1 MINTDILSIYYGGVI
16 VFTKQ
21 VFTQSGGVEKIY
33 KVGEEVHITPAILYM
48 VGAGIIPQNSI
59 KPILRQLHQLEDSE
73 VIELSRLIVPSL
85 NKKGLLSIQREVHR
99 QGERKGY
106 TVEVILEKKG
116 VAERS
121 MVINSAYDIAI
132 SEIIYPPYDGK
143 PIVTQIAA
151 PNQIK
156 ANRWLIKKH
165 LDVFGLIPQRLAT
178 GRKHWGKDGYETPNS
193 PRFK

>member
-16 VFTKQ
+16 VFTKE
-21 VFTQSGGVEKIY
+21 VVTQSGTTQKTY
-33 KVGEEVHITPAILYM
+33 KKGEEVHITPAILYM

-59 KPILRQLHQLEDSE
+59 KPILRTLDQLEDSE
-73 VIELSRLIVPSL
+73 VIELSRIVAPTLS
-85 NKKGLLSIQREVHR
+85 KKGLLSIQREVHR

-132 SEIIYPPYDGK
+132 SEIIYPPFDGK

-156 ANRWLIKKH
+156 ANRWLVKKH
-165 LDVFGLIPQRLAT
+165 LDVFGLIPQRLAV
-178 GRKHWGKDGYETPNS
+178 GRKHWGRGGYETPAH